1 MKRIILSVLLSV
13 TLVIGILAFGDMPI
27 QAAEEQNP
35 FPEVNNLYMI
45 AFKNELPKDYEEI
58 IQKAGGEVIKVL
70 SEVGGVEV
78 RSDKPAFLKNLK
90 QVSSIEA
97 ANREVPLVLNEPDII
112 PNKTLNSIT
121 NQQHGGSYWASQ
133 WDIQRVTNDGK
144 SYDIETGG
152 YKDNDGNT
160 IHKAVVG
167 VIDTGI
173 DLLHPDLKNNIIGGR
188 NLVPAGMDKSET
200 GDPNDILDRNGH
212 GTHVAGIVA
221 ANGKVKG
228 VGPDLGIRAYRVLYS
243 EQALGMPAWIIDG
256 IIAATNDNVD
266 VINMSLR
273 FYNNTKMILEGES
286 YKSVAETLLWKRAI
300 QYAVKNDVTVIAGSG
315 NESLNLADKNEVNE
329 FLNALYEPFGMSVK
343 GPATIVPAQIPG
355 VINVSAS
362 VKWTNQKLAFYSN
375 YGNGAIDVAAPGGD
389 YGAKYAE
396 TYDPTTADPSNMIL
410 STWPTYLGSPYNYN
424 VGTSMATPQVAGIA
438 GVLKAA
444 NPELKPSQI
453 TERIFQTALDYGKTG
468 HDALF
473 GAGEANAYQAL
484 KNIKSKTSNDHY

>member
-1 MKRIILSVLLSV
+1 MKKIFLYTLLSV
-13 TLVIGILAFGDMPI
+13 TLGMGVLTVEITPI
-27 QAAEEQNP
+27 QAAEDQIADSEMNS
-35 FPEVNNLYMI
+35 LYVI

-70 SEVGGVEV
+70 PEVGGVEAQ
-78 RSDKPAFLKNLK
+78 SDQPSFLQNLK

-97 ANREVPLVLNEPDII
+97 ANKEIPLVLNEPAAIPYKSQTSII
-112 PNKTLNSIT
+112 K
-121 NQQHGGSYWASQ
+121 QQEQGSYWDSQ
-133 WDIQRVTNDGK
+133 WDIQRVTNNGN

-152 YKDNDGNT
+152 YKDEDGNT

-173 DLLHPDLKNNIIGGR
+173 DEFHPDLENNIIGGR
-188 NLVPAGMDKSET
+188 NLVPAGMDESET
-200 GDPNDILDRNGH
+200 GHPYDIKDRNGH
-212 GTHVAGIVA
+212 GTHVAGIIA

-273 FYNNTKMILEGES
+273 FYNNTKMIIEGES

-300 QYAVKNDVTVIAGSG
+300 QYAVKNDVTVVAGSG

-329 FLNALYEPFGMSVK
+329 FLNKLYEPFGMKVK
-343 GPATIVPAQIPG
+343 GPATVVPAQIPG

-362 VKWTNQKLAFYSN
+362 IKWSTQELAFYSN
-375 YGNGAIDVAAPGGD
+375 YGNSAIDVAAPGGD
-389 YGAKYAE
+389 YGSKYAE
-396 TYDPTTADPSNMIL
+396 TNDPTTADPSYLIL
-410 STWPTYLGSPYNYN
+410 STWPTHLGFPYNYN
-424 VGTSMATPQVAGIA
+424 AGTSMATPQVAGIA
-438 GVLKAA
+438 GVIKAA
-444 NPELKPSQI
+444 NPNLKPSQV
-453 TERIFQTALDYGKTG
+453 TARIEQTALDYGKTG

-473 GAGEANAYQAL
+473 GAGEANAYRAL
-484 KNIKSKTSNDHY
+484 KNIKK